1 MRCARDLDE
10 AEAES
15 ARQEAQKSLN
25 EQQSDLDYTRA
36 AAELAEAVE
45 RSKRSRLAEVAAA
58 QKQRQAEERA
68 AEARVRAIERRAAEA
83 EAKAK
88 AE

>member
-1 MRCARDLDE
+1 MRARDLDE

-36 AAELAEAVE
+36 AAELAEAVAKL
-45 RSKRSRLAEVAAA
+45 RTLDQLRRMGGKR
-58 QKQRQAEERA
+58 
-68 AEARVRAIERRAAEA
+68 
-83 EAKAK
+83 
-88 AE
+88 